1 MSVTHS
7 QILTKGFGI
16 GKSANVRSVAAP
28 PEQFRVRQPIDYHAS
43 RRLLEAAKLVFERT
57 VGRTVRVKAAKIFPS
72 NISTVH
78 VQDSDN
84 RDIQSRKK
92 QKNNTFVFNRTGRQG
107 GEDAAAPCL
116 H

>member
-16 GKSANVRSVAAP
+16 GKSANVRSVAP
-28 PEQFRVRQPIDYHAS
+28 PLEQVRVRQPIDYHAR
-43 RRLLEAAKLVFERT
+43 RRLQEAAKFVFERT
-57 VGRTVRVKAAKIFPS
+57 VGRTVCITGTKILPFS
-72 NISTVH
+72 ISTVH
-78 VQDSDN
+78 VRDSDN

-92 QKNNTFVFNRTGRQG
+92 QKNTFVFNRTGRQG